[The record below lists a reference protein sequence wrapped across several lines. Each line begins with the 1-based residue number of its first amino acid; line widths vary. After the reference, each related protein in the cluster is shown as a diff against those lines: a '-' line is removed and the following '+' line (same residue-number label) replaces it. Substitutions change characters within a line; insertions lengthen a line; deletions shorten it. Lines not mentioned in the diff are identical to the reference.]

1 MNARVAFDT
10 HAFVKRLEAAGM
22 SVTHAEALA
31 DAMGDIVLQSI
42 TTKADLREVDLG
54 LRAEM
59 KELSAGLR
67 AEMNEL
73 SASLRAEMN
82 ELSASL
88 RAEMNEFRKE
98 LKDLELRL
106 TLRMLGMTA
115 ATIAILASLKILG

>member
-1 MNARVAFDT
+1 MNARIAFDT

-22 SVTHAEALA
+22 SVPQAEALA

-59 KELSAGLR
+59 K
-67 AEMNEL
+67 
-73 SASLRAEMN
+73 